1 MGRRPWVSGERWGR
15 GCVHLQMRLGWGA
28 RWERQLPNPTL
39 VKSVLGQVVTA
50 LVPGL
55 PGGLS

>member
-1 MGRRPWVSGERWGR
+1 MSEERWGR

-39 VKSVLGQVVTA
+39 VKFVLGQVVTA

-55 PGGLS
+55 PRWTVLD